1 MIITLQFLIFSE
13 LKNNSNFWLW
23 DSKTKNGIDKL
34 DTFNKIYVLKLRKY
48 YRSLGIKILFP
59 KAQSSQNI

>member
-13 LKNNSNFWLW
+13 LKNNTNFWLW

-34 DTFNKIYVLKLRKY
+34 DTFNKNICFK
-48 YRSLGIKILFP
+48 IKEILSKFRD
-59 KAQSSQNI
+59 QNFIS